1 MAQTPNTK
9 ESTLRQKLKGSGKKL
24 SSVIWGWVDVIEH
37 DLTYLLTEKDI
48 GMDELIAEVED
59 LLNKDDIETLANRLQ
74 EYSRDVHFKWQ
85 TRASRVLVV
94 ANHIMQEQKPKGG
107 LLSYFAKNM
116 MNRQIVTFRTVK
128 TFAPGT
134 VFPCLV
140 FSLIKIP
147 GLDGGTLLIT
157 PKRLCY
163 KQCLK
168 AHD

>member
-94 ANHIMQEQKPKGG
+94 ANHIMQE
-107 LLSYFAKNM
+107 
-116 MNRQIVTFRTVK
+116 
-128 TFAPGT
+128 
-134 VFPCLV
+134 
-140 FSLIKIP
+140 
-147 GLDGGTLLIT
+147 
-157 PKRLCY
+157 
-163 KQCLK
+163 
-168 AHD
+168 